1 MLLTVSNIVRCRSR
15 DNAGGQSVNEDG
27 STEFLTPFE
36 TFGADVREMRK
47 ARKMTTTGLGSA
59 VGYSAAY
66 VSKVERAKMTPS
78 EKFATGCDRVFGTG
92 SMLARQYIRALEGDH
107 PSWFVPYLQY
117 ERQARQIFAY
127 STLCPNGLLQTPEY
141 ARALYGMSVP
151 RLSEEQVEAKV
162 SARMARREILDRTD
176 PPAPELWVVL
186 HEACLRVAVGG
197 RRVMAGQLQS
207 LLDDAKRR
215 NVFLQLLPNTAVP
228 VTSRPFAV
236 LTFESAPMVLHAEG
250 PQGGRP
256 QEAPKITTAAMATYD
271 RLRAEALGRA
281 ATISRIRK
289 ALEEY
294 TR

>member
-1 MLLTVSNIVRCRSR
+1 M
-15 DNAGGQSVNEDG
+15 NEDG
-27 STEFLTPFE
+27 STGILNPFE

-66 VSKVERAKMTPS
+66 VSKVERAKLVPS
-78 EKFATGCDRVFGTG
+78 EKFAVGCDCVFGTG
-92 SMLARQYIRALEGDH
+92 TMLLRQYVQALEGDH

-117 ERQARQIFAY
+117 ERRARQILAY
-127 STLCPNGLLQTPEY
+127 STLSPNGLLQTPAY

-162 SARMARREILDRTD
+162 AARMARREILDRID

-186 HEACLRVAVGG
+186 HEACLRVEVGG
-197 RRVMAGQLQS
+197 RHVMAGQLQS
-207 LLDDAKRR
+207 LLDDARR
-215 NVFLQLLPNTAVP
+215 PNVSLQLLPNTAVP
-228 VTSRPFAV
+228 ATSRPFTL
-236 LTFESAPMVLHAEG
+236 LTFQDAPMVLHAEG

-256 QEAPKITTAAMATYD
+256 QEAPKITSAAMAIYD
-271 RLRAEALGRA
+271 RLRAEALGRDHSLA
-281 ATISRIRK
+281 RILN

>member
-1 MLLTVSNIVRCRSR
+1 MDL
-15 DNAGGQSVNEDG
+15 DG
-27 STEFLTPFE
+27 SGEILSPFE
-36 TFGADVREMRK
+36 VFGRDVRELRT
-47 ARKMTTTGLGSA
+47 ARKITTTGLGKA

-66 VSKVERAKMTPS
+66 VSKVERALLHPS
-78 EKFATGCDRVFGTG
+78 EKFAVGCDGVFGTG
-92 SMLARQYIRALEGDH
+92 TMLARQYIRALEGDH

-151 RLSEEQVEAKV
+151 RLSEEQVEAKII
-162 SARMARREILDRTD
+162 ARMARREIMDRTD
-176 PPAPELWVVL
+176 PPAPEIWVVL

-197 RRVMAGQLQS
+197 RLVMASQLQR

-215 NVFLQLLPNTAVP
+215 NVSLQLLPNTAVP
-228 VTSRPFAV
+228 VTSRPFTV
-236 LTFESAPMVLHAEG
+236 LTFERAPMVLHAEG

-256 QEAPKITTAAMATYD
+256 QDAPKITAAAMATYD
-271 RLRAEALGRA
+271 RLRAEALGRDD
-281 ATISRIRK
+281 TLSTIRK